1 MRTLFSRSFLRSI
14 ASDEAPLSHD
24 VRRIF
29 VDPKPMLVDYSRH
42 LPDLPKCSA

>member
-1 MRTLFSRSFLRSI
+1 MTRSLLRTI
-14 ASDEAPLSHD
+14 ASDETPLSHD

-42 LPDLPKCSA
+42 LPDLPKYPA